1 MYHLEMNALIS
12 AVKKVHFSNDVVVVV
27 AVVVDDEDDA
37 IVDNTNVD

>member
-12 AVKKVHFSNDVVVVV
+12 AVKKVHFSNDVVVAV
-27 AVVVDDEDDA
+27 VVVDDEDDA